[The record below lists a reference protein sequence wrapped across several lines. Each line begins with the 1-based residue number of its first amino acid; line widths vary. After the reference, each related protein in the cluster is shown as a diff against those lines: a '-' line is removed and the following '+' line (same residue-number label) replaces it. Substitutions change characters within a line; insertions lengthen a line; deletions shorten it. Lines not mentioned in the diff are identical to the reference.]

1 MKFSQPSKRKF
12 SLLAAFKSMGFLT
25 KLCFSWLVVLVL
37 SAIFADLI
45 PGLDDPN
52 YQAWLFDTTGNELRN
67 DTPSWNHWLGT
78 DVNGRDI
85 LARLIYGARVSLAVV
100 ASGVTCGVIFGGLF
114 GSFVGYVRGK
124 REAVVMASIDVISV
138 VLQNMVC

>member
-1 MKFSQPSKRKF
+1 
-12 SLLAAFKSMGFLT
+12 MGFLT
-25 KLCFSWLVVLVL
+25 KLCFSWLVILVL
-37 SAIFADLI
+37 TAIFADLI

-100 ASGVTCGVIFGGLF
+100 ASGVTCGVVFGGIKGNKGPQPPVMKYWIAIPIKLDVVQY
-114 GSFVGYVRGK
+114 SARPLGK
-124 REAVVMASIDVISV
+124 VKEKNAIITGINQSIIA
-138 VLQNMVC
+138 